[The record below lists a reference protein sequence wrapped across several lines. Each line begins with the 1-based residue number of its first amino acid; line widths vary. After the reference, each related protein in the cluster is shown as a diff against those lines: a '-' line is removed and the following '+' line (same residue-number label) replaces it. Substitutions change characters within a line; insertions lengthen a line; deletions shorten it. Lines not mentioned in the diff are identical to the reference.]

1 MGSGPGSR
9 PANSGIDSGALV
21 FQPAASP
28 GTRATASR
36 PSQPAP
42 AATLD
47 SFPALGVEVAP
58 QVAAS
63 AKDKQPAKKPVTKP
77 LQFAGLPIAFWIIA
91 LGGVALAIGLAIA
104 VLIKK

>member
-1 MGSGPGSR
+1 
-9 PANSGIDSGALV
+9 
-21 FQPAASP
+21 
-28 GTRATASR
+28 
-36 PSQPAP
+36 
-42 AATLD
+42 
-47 SFPALGVEVAP
+47 LGVEVAP